1 MDIKKLQNALIS
13 KTKKKDKKIEIK
25 ENIANWKEQ
34 IARLNAKIDS
44 SQAELKSLK

>member
-34 IARLNAKIDS
+34 IAMLNAKISDA
-44 SQAELKSLK
+44 QNELKLV